1 MLRREYPPFDVPCPP
16 LNSLELPA
24 ARTYNSQTYTNPVTQ
39 PDLSPSTIGPIVYRR
54 PMNLRTNP
62 QAEQVRKSS
71 LYLSVTLLLV
81 SALPALASK
90 PDTVPDWVRTAA
102 QQKLP
107 QYPPNTN
114 AVVLLEDTT
123 YTVAPDGS
131 AIEHFRSVVKILR
144 PQGRDEGIIGVP
156 FDKDTK
162 ILSMHVWSIGPDGHE
177 YAVKDNEMV
186 ELGYL
191 NQGSLFE
198 DLKIKAAN
206 APARDPGGV
215 VAYEY
220 EQRTHPYL
228 TEKTWFFQS
237 QLPRLNQS
245 FTLELPPG
253 FTHGTVWAHSKETTA
268 IDLEHQRSRWE
279 MKDTPPIDL
288 DQIELRPS
296 EFSLEG
302 RMTVHYAGP
311 TLPAPTEG
319 TWQSIGEWYQTLS
332 KDRLVATPEIAA
344 KAKEL
349 AGDKTDFYDK
359 TEAIAEFV
367 QKQVRYFVIE
377 MGIGGYQPHY
387 AADIFRNRYGDCK
400 DKATLLVSMLS
411 TIGVHGAL
419 VMVDHRRGV
428 VDPDAP
434 SIVGDHMIAAIEI
447 PKGYNSPKLRSV
459 VTSKSGRRYLIFDPT
474 WEKTAFG
481 QLAHNLQGG
490 YGVLVEGAD
499 SQIIHFPVLSP
510 DLNTVRR
517 TATFQ
522 LQPDGSLKGTVTEK
536 RFGDLSEHRR
546 DLYISGDSKEQ
557 TKYLDHL
564 LGQDFTTFSV
574 SDFKVQNAEA
584 LNKDLTTSYSL
595 TADRFGKSM
604 GPLLMVRPRVLGSDQ
619 LYADRKER
627 NNIPINL
634 NETMQEQDD
643 YTIELPAGYVIDEIP
658 DPVKLDLGFASYE
671 SSSIVKD
678 HALHYT
684 RTYTVREV
692 TLPAD
697 KYPDVQKLSGVIA
710 ADEQSKAVLKKQ

>member
-1 MLRREYPPFDVPCPP
+1 LSLLPF
-16 LNSLELPA
+16 NA
-24 ARTYNSQTYTNPVTQ
+24 
-39 PDLSPSTIGPIVYRR
+39 I
-54 PMNLRTNP
+54 
-62 QAEQVRKSS
+62 
-71 LYLSVTLLLV
+71 
-81 SALPALASK
+81 PALASR
-90 PDTVPDWVRTAA
+90 PDSVPDWVRTAA
-102 QQKLP
+102 QQKIP
-107 QYPPNTN
+107 AYPPETN
-114 AVVLLEDTT
+114 AVVLFEDTT
-123 YTVAPDGS
+123 YTVSPDGS
-131 AIEHFRSVVKILR
+131 ATEHFRSVVKILR
-144 PQGRDEGIIGVP
+144 PQGRDEGRIAVP

-177 YAVKDNEMV
+177 YAVKDNEQV
-186 ELGYL
+186 EFGYPG
-191 NQGSLFE
+191 QGNLFM
-198 DLKIKAAN
+198 DLKIRAAE
-206 APARDPGGV
+206 APGRDPGGV

-228 TEKTWFFQS
+228 TEKTWLFQS
-237 QLPRLNQS
+237 ELPRLNQS

-253 FTHGTVWAHSKETTA
+253 FTHGTVWAHSRELPP
-268 IDLEHQRSRWE
+268 IDLEHQRWRWE
-279 MKDTPPIDL
+279 MKDVPPIDL
-288 DQIELRPS
+288 DQVELRPS

-302 RMTVHYAGP
+302 RMTVHYTGP
-311 TLPAPTEG
+311 TIPAPTEG

-332 KDRLVATPEIAA
+332 KDRLVATPEIAT

-411 TIGVHGAL
+411 TVGVHGAL

-434 SIVGDHMIAAIEI
+434 SIVGDHMIAGIEI

-459 VTSKSGRRYLIFDPT
+459 VTAKSGRRYLIFDPT
-474 WEKTAFG
+474 WDKTAFG
-481 QLAHNLQGG
+481 QLEHNLQGG
-490 YGVLVEGAD
+490 YGVLMEGAG
-499 SQIIHFPVLSP
+499 SQIIQFPVLSP
-510 DLNTVRR
+510 DLNTIRR

-522 LQPDGSLKGTVTEK
+522 LQSDGSLKGTVTEK

-546 DLYISGDSKEQ
+546 DLYTSGDAKQQ
-557 TKYLDHL
+557 TQFLDHL
-564 LGQDFTTFSV
+564 LGEDFTSFTV

-595 TADRFGKSM
+595 TADRFGKPM
-604 GPLLMVRPRVLGSDQ
+604 GPLLMIRPRVLGSENF
-619 LYADRKER
+619 YADRRER
-627 NNIPINL
+627 KNIPINL

-643 YTIELPAGYVIDEIP
+643 YTIELPLGYAVDEIP

-671 SSSIVKD
+671 SSSVVKD
-678 HALHYT
+678 HTLHYT

-697 KYPDVQKLSGVIA
+697 KYPDVQKLSSVIT
-710 ADEQSKAVLKKQ
+710 ADEQNKAVLKKQ

>member
-1 MLRREYPPFDVPCPP
+1 MYSFALVLLTFLAVVP
-16 LNSLELPA
+16 A
-24 ARTYNSQTYTNPVTQ
+24 FAF
-39 PDLSPSTIGPIVYRR
+39 
-54 PMNLRTNP
+54 
-62 QAEQVRKSS
+62 KSDS
-71 LYLSVTLLLV
+71 
-81 SALPALASK
+81 
-90 PDTVPDWVRTAA
+90 VPDWVRTAA

-107 QYPPNTN
+107 VYSPETN

-131 AIEHFRSVVKILR
+131 AIEHYRYVVKILR
-144 PQGRDEGIIGVP
+144 PQGREEGIVAVP
-156 FDKDTK
+156 FDKDSK

-177 YAVKDNEMV
+177 YVVKDNEMV
-186 ELGYL
+186 EVGYPG
-191 NQGSLFE
+191 QGNFFM
-198 DLKIKAAN
+198 DLKVRAAN
-206 APARDPGGV
+206 APGRDPGGV

-220 EQRTHPYL
+220 EQRSHPYL

-237 QLPRLNQS
+237 DLPRLNQS

-253 FTHGTVWAHSKETTA
+253 FTHGTVWAHSKEVPA
-268 IDLEHQRSRWE
+268 VDLEHQRWRWE
-279 MKDTPPIDL
+279 MKETPPIDL
-288 DQIELRPS
+288 DHVMLRPS
-296 EFSLEG
+296 ELAFAG

-311 TLPAPTEG
+311 GIQTPTEG
-319 TWQSIGEWYQTLS
+319 TWKSIGEWYQTIS

-349 AGDKTDFYDK
+349 VGDKTDFYDK

-387 AADIFRNRYGDCK
+387 AGDIFRNRYGDCK
-400 DKATLLVSMLS
+400 DKATLLTAMLS
-411 TIGVHGAL
+411 TVGVHGAL

-447 PKGYNSPKLRSV
+447 PKGYSSPKLRSV
-459 VTSKSGRRYLIFDPT
+459 VTSKTGRQYLIFDPT

-481 QLAHNLQGG
+481 QLEHNLQGG
-490 YGVLVEGAD
+490 YGLLVDGND
-499 SQIIHFPVLSP
+499 SQLIQFPVLPP
-510 DLNTVRR
+510 DLNTIRR
-517 TATFQ
+517 TASFQ

-536 RFGDLSEHRR
+536 RFGDLSENRR
-546 DLYISGDSKEQ
+546 DLYTTGDAKEQ
-557 TKYLDHL
+557 TQFLDRV
-564 LGQDFTTFSV
+564 LGQDFTTFTV

-595 TADRFGKSM
+595 TADRFGKPM
-604 GPLLMVRPRVLGSDQ
+604 GPLLMVRPRVLGSED
-619 LYADRKER
+619 LETDNKKRHV
-627 NNIPINL
+627 PINL

-643 YTIELPAGYVIDEIP
+643 YTIELPPGYAVDEIP

-678 HALHYT
+678 NVLHYT

-697 KYPDVQKLSGVIA
+697 RYADVQKLAGVIA
-710 ADEQSKAVLKKQ
+710 ADEQNSAVLKKQ